1 MLKIGHRGAKG
12 HITENTISS
21 IQKAL
26 ELEIDGIEIDVHLCK
41 SGELVVFHDF
51 TLDRLTNG
59 SGEITSFTLD
69 ELKQLKVE
77 DKHTIPTLQEV
88 LDIINGKVILN
99 IELKGEN
106 TATETCRLIDENIK
120 NSNCKTKDFII
131 SSFQKK
137 ELTKVFQL
145 NKNLKTGVLTKASL
159 TDALAFAKTI
169 EAYAIHPNMALLSK
183 NNVQKTQE
191 LGYKVYTWTVNEMES
206 INRAKSYKADGI
218 ISDFP
223 DLL

>member
-1 MLKIGHRGAKG
+1 M
-12 HITENTISS
+12 E
-21 IQKAL
+21 
-26 ELEIDGIEIDVHLCK
+26 
-41 SGELVVFHDF
+41 
-51 TLDRLTNG
+51 
-59 SGEITSFTLD
+59 
-69 ELKQLKVE
+69 
-77 DKHTIPTLQEV
+77 
-88 LDIINGKVILN
+88 
-99 IELKGEN
+99 
-106 TATETCRLIDENIK
+106 ENIK
-120 NSNCKTKDFII
+120 NSNWKTKDFII